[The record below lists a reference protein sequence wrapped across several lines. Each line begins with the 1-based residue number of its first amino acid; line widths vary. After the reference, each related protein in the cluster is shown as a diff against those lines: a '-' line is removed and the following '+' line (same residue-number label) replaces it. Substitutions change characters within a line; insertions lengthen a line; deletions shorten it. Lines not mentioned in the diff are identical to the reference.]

1 MPPAPATP
9 HPPEW
14 QRLRKHYQSDRDAL
28 CAHLLQP
35 GLGTRS
41 VRAVLRRLCQLTD
54 RILRRLAHSTRLPA
68 TVALL
73 AVGGYGRGQL
83 FPYSDVDVLLL
94 LPEDSHTDTS
104 LQSIPETPL
113 EKAITAGPPDT
124 SDHAHTTAV
133 QGFIGACWDV
143 GLDLASNVCT
153 PAQCL
158 AQSRTDLSLQ
168 TALLDARLI
177 TGSAALFAQLRTQ
190 FVAQLCPQRFFLD
203 KLQEMRQRHAR
214 FANTPYALEPDCKQ
228 SPGALRDLHTI
239 GWVATAAGIDR
250 IHPAPAH
257 HAPTDTAIALHTPP
271 PPGGSPPCSATEQV
285 RRRSVWPWAALAK
298 CGMATALEVRQLE
311 QHEAVLTL
319 MRARLHAISGRCEDR
334 LHFDRQPQLAAAFG
348 LRPHAAAGQRT
359 PVPASEALMRR
370 YYWSAKAVSQLRQIL
385 LLNMQQHLFEPPP
398 LRALPDA
405 VAAELDAMP
414 APGQPTSCTGAQY
427 EASPLPTAT
436 PLSALFCLR
445 GDLLDVVDEAIY
457 QRHPRAI
464 LLTFWLLQ
472 RTPGL
477 RGLSARALRALFGA
491 RTSMDRRFRQ
501 DAANHAAFLRIL
513 AEPTGV
519 TRALRLMNDTSV
531 LGRYLWAFRRI
542 VGRMQ
547 HDLLHVYTV
556 DQHTLMVLRHM
567 RSFFRAA
574 SGLDTAGGT
583 TPTPHPPTIPPLCL
597 QLAQQWAD
605 RDQPWL
611 LYLAA
616 LFHDIGKG
624 RGGDH
629 STIGAIEVR
638 RFARQHRLAQPDA
651 QLVEFLVREH
661 LRMSIVA
668 QKQDT
673 GNPAIIRAFADCVG
687 TPRRLAALY
696 LLTVADICGTN
707 ARLWNAWKAK
717 LLHDLYHATL
727 HVLTTA
733 PSAAADTTSTVAPV
747 VDPSCLPLSDE
758 VATLVLKRQQHACAL
773 LAGPPHAPQTVG
785 IADGTDAP
793 LSQGVPHP
801 AHDLWCGLRPDYFL
815 GHDAANLAWHVRALL
830 PHLRRPL
837 PVVCAR
843 PSLGG
848 LGVQVLVYTVDR
860 HDLFARICAYFDR
873 AGWGVWQARIHT
885 TAQARALDSFELAP
899 SSPWLDADGHL
910 RPGAATAIER
920 ELPRAI
926 TATAT
931 LPPPRL
937 QRPSRRARSFPA
949 AARASFSPLPTDTQA
964 DPASPVHTGGR
975 NNRDE
980 AAPPAL
986 WQLDIAA
993 SDRAGLLYAVARVLS
1008 AHGLSV
1014 QLAKISTMGERV
1026 EDSFVLQGATLSV
1039 AAQRQRVER
1048 ELLQVLQ
1055 GGAAAVAVPATVQRP

>member
-9 HPPEW
+9 CPPEL
-14 QRLRKHYQSDRDAL
+14 QRLRERYQRERDAL

-41 VRAVLRRLCQLTD
+41 VRAVLRRLCQLSD
-54 RILRRLAHSTRLPA
+54 RMLRSLARSTRLPA
-68 TVALL
+68 QVALL

-94 LPEDSHTDTS
+94 LPGDGRTDAAPQDVSVT
-104 LQSIPETPL
+104 TPD
-113 EKAITAGPPDT
+113 A
-124 SDHAHTTAV
+124 SDAPGSSEHAHAGAV
-133 QGFIGACWDV
+133 QDFIGACWDV
-143 GLDLASNVCT
+143 GLVLASSVRT

-190 FVAQLCPQRFFLD
+190 FAEQLCPQRFFID
-203 KLQEMRQRHAR
+203 KMHEMRQRHAR
-214 FANTPYALEPDCKQ
+214 FAHTPYALEPDCKQ

-239 GWVATAAGIDR
+239 GWVAAAAGLDGGN
-250 IHPAPAH
+250 
-257 HAPTDTAIALHTPP
+257 PP
-271 PPGGSPPCSATEQV
+271 PLAASCAAPRGAAGQT
-285 RRRSVWPWAALAK
+285 RRRSAGPWATLAQ

-348 LRPHAAAGQRT
+348 LRPHTAAGQRT
-359 PVPASEALMRR
+359 PVPASQALMRR
-370 YYWSAKAVSQLRQIL
+370 YYWSAKAISQLRQIL
-385 LLNMQQHLFEPPP
+385 LLNMQQHLFAPPP
-398 LRALPDA
+398 PRALPEA

-414 APGQPTSCTGAQY
+414 TPGQRTGCTSAQC
-427 EASPLPTAT
+427 EASPRTTAP

-445 GDLLDVVDEAIY
+445 GDLLDVADEAIY

-477 RGLSARALRALFGA
+477 RGLSARVLRALFGA
-491 RTSMDRRFRQ
+491 RASMDRRFRQ

-513 AEPTGV
+513 AQPTGV

-574 SGLDTAGGT
+574 AADGNRDAADEAAPAPH
-583 TPTPHPPTIPPLCL
+583 TPAIPALCL
-597 QLAQQWAD
+597 QLARQWAES
-605 RDQPWL
+605 DQPWL

-638 RFARQHRLAQPDA
+638 RFARQHRLSQPDA

-717 LLHDLYHATL
+717 LLHDLYYATL
-727 HVLTTA
+727 HMLTTA
-733 PSAAADTTSTVAPV
+733 PSAVADTASAPV
-747 VDPSCLPLSDE
+747 PVPVLDPSCLPLPAE
-758 VATLVLKRQQHACAL
+758 VAALVHERQQHARAL
-773 LAGPPHAPQTVG
+773 LDGPSIGPQTQDATGGADGPPPG
-785 IADGTDAP
+785 
-793 LSQGVPHP
+793 QGPSHP
-801 AHDLWCGLRPDYFL
+801 AHALWGGLRPDYFL
-815 GHDAANLAWHVRALL
+815 GHDAANLAWHVQALH
-830 PHLRRPL
+830 PHLHCPPPL
-837 PVVCAR
+837 VRAR
-843 PSLGG
+843 ASLGG
-848 LGVQVLVYTVDR
+848 LGVQVLVYAHDR
-860 HDLFARICAYFDR
+860 SDLFARICAYFDR

-899 SSPWLDADGHL
+899 GGPWLDAHGHL
-910 RPGAATAIER
+910 RPDAAAAIER
-920 ELPRAI
+920 ELPLAI

-931 LPPPRL
+931 LPAPRL

-949 AARASFSPLPTDTQA
+949 TARAGFSLL
-964 DPASPVHTGGR
+964 HTGT
-975 NNRDE
+975 E
-980 AAPPAL
+980 AASTARL

-1026 EDSFVLQGATLSV
+1026 EDSFVLQGAALSV
-1039 AAQRQRVER
+1039 AAQRQRIER

-1055 GGAAAVAVPATVQRP
+1055 GGAAAVAVPAATAQRP